1 MPDPAIAH
9 LFGEIKTTVVGIA
22 TKDGTAIAS
31 FADAQLERLAKHAV
45 LLKKAALAGAFE
57 DVADAEHFADELVVM
72 TRDFVLALGGLA
84 LVTIEK
90 IWNAVVK
97 IVWGAINTAM
107 GALGP
112 LPLPQFNP

>member
-1 MPDPAIAH
+1 
-9 LFGEIKTTVVGIA
+9 
-22 TKDGTAIAS
+22 
-31 FADAQLERLAKHAV
+31 
-45 LLKKAALAGAFE
+45 
-57 DVADAEHFADELVVM
+57 M
-72 TRDFVLALGGLA
+72 TRDFVLAFGGLA